1 MKNPTTGRLDTFETM
16 KIPPVSSDYDPHL
29 EFRTLSMLFTT
40 VSTINRGQPSQPS
53 RPYDEKYYTKKE
65 RSSRRERAL
74 NAVATILVR
83 NTEVV
88 AVVDHGPSQHE
99 PYQSMLCR
107 TESGRIRRRMGSNHL
122 FWDPK
127 SVPSQIQ
134 IGRSQIRG
142 FRTLQNFSKSKKKP
156 LYVIAKPGESHYCL
170 ISESH
175 WNCLKI
181 K

>member
-1 MKNPTTGRLDTFETM
+1 MFETM
-16 KIPPVSSDYDPHL
+16 EIPPVSSDHDLYL
-29 EFRTLSMLFTT
+29 EFRSLSMLFAA

-53 RPYDEKYYTKKE
+53 RPYDEKYYTKEE
-65 RSSRRERAL
+65 RCSRRELAL
-74 NAVATILVR
+74 NVVATILVR

-99 PYQSMLCR
+99 PHHIYAMQDGERADTMQDGVKSSFL
-107 TESGRIRRRMGSNHL
+107 GSKTSAVANP
-122 FWDPK
+122 FRKKPD
-127 SVPSQIQ
+127 Q
-134 IGRSQIRG
+134 G
-142 FRTLQNFSKSKKKP
+142 FPNTTKHSKKQRKP
-156 LYVIAKPGESHYCL
+156 LYMIAKPGESHYRL

>member
-1 MKNPTTGRLDTFETM
+1 ME
-16 KIPPVSSDYDPHL
+16 IPPVSSDYDPHL
-29 EFRTLSMLFTT
+29 EFRTLSMLFTA

-53 RPYDEKYYTKKE
+53 QPYDEKYYTKKE
-65 RSSRRERAL
+65 WSSRRERAL

-83 NTEVV
+83 NTKVI
-88 AVVDHGPSQHE
+88 AIVDHGPSQHE
-99 PYQSMLCR
+99 PYQIYAMQDGERADTMQDGVKSSFL
-107 TESGRIRRRMGSNHL
+107 GSKISALANPNRKKPDQGFPDTTKL
-122 FWDPK
+122 FK
-127 SVPSQIQ
+127 KQ
-134 IGRSQIRG
+134 
-142 FRTLQNFSKSKKKP
+142 KKP